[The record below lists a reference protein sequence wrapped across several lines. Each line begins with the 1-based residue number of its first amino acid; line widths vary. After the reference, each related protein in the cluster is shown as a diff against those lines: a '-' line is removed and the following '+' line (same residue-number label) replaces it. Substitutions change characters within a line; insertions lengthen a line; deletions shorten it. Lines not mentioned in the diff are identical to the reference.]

1 MNTILN
7 NRYEIIRQ
15 LGQGNF
21 GTTYLAKDNNLPK
34 SPVCVVKKL
43 SPVQTEKK
51 VLSEANR
58 LFYKEAEALQKLGE
72 HNQIPRLLA
81 YFEENSEFYLVQEFI
96 EGHDLTKEICTGKQ
110 FSETKTIKLLIDIL
124 QVLNFVHQNNVV
136 HRDLKPQNIMRRA
149 SDGQIVL
156 IDFGAVKE
164 VEKIGEKKLGTS
176 IGSPG
181 YMPREQAIGQP
192 KFCSDIYAVGMIGI
206 LALTGDINCGG
217 VVIRNERLK
226 LILDKMTCESWQK
239 RYQTVDDVLAELKDL
254 GLSMLK
260 PQKTVLSTS
269 PNRLQQLEQEMSKP
283 TVVQD
288 NKWRKALI
296 TGLTATILTAVPAA
310 ALYFARPF
318 LFNERDTSALLNED
332 SKPEVPK
339 AEVPKPEEQKPD
351 VSQPEVLKPEEPK
364 LEEPKPLSEVQS
376 TSSSLKLARVRTF
389 EGHRGTVYAVVISPD
404 GQTIVSGSADTTIKV
419 WDYGSG
425 ELKHSLTGHRGYIY
439 TVAISPDGKTI
450 VSGSS
455 DDTVKVWDLTTGA
468 LLKTLSGHRAD
479 IYDTAISPDGQTVVS
494 GSIDKTVKFWNLR
507 SDELLGTITGYKYGV
522 TSVDFVG
529 EDIMA
534 ADIKTIKVW
543 EPKTGLLK
551 STLATGGKYAD
562 VMVGMDDKQI
572 IGTSNGAIAIWNSDS
587 TTPVILPGDKYQ
599 VDSIVTTSDNIFAGR
614 VDGSIQVWDLAN
626 KNLVTSFSGYHSN
639 KVKSLAVT
647 ADGKTLV
654 SGSADKTVKIWDLN
668 F

>member
-21 GTTYLAKDNNLPK
+21 GTTYLAKDNNLPN
-34 SPVCVVKKL
+34 SPICVVKKL

-51 VLSEANR
+51 VLSVANR
-58 LFYKEAEALQKLGE
+58 LFYKEAETLQKLGE

-96 EGHDLTKEICTGKQ
+96 EGHDLTKEICTGKK
-110 FSETKTIKLLIDIL
+110 FSEAKTIKLLIDIL
-124 QVLNFVHQNNVV
+124 QVLKFVHQNNVI
-136 HRDLKPQNIMRRA
+136 HRDLKPQNIMRRS
-149 SDGQIVL
+149 SDRQIVL

-164 VEKIGEKKLGTS
+164 VEKIGEKLGTS

-206 LALTGDINCGG
+206 LALTGDINCSE
-217 VVIRNERLK
+217 VVGSECLK
-226 LILDKMTCESWQK
+226 QILGKMTRETWVE
-239 RYQTVDDVLAELKDL
+239 RYQTVDEVLVELKDL

-260 PQKTVLSTS
+260 PQKTVLSSS
-269 PNRLQQLEQEMSKP
+269 PHRLQELEQEISKP

-339 AEVPKPEEQKPD
+339 AEVPEPEEQ
-351 VSQPEVLKPEEPK
+351 K

-439 TVAISPDGKTI
+439 TVAISPDGQTI

-455 DDTVKVWDLTTGA
+455 DDTIKIWDLRTGE
-468 LLKTLSGHRAD
+468 LLRTLAEKQND
-479 IYDTAISPDGQTVVS
+479 IYSLAISPDEETVVA
-494 GSIDKTVKFWNLR
+494 GGVDKTVRIWNLG
-507 SDELLGTITGYKYGV
+507 SGELLNTLTGYKYPIYAVG
-522 TSVDFVG
+522 FVG
-529 EDIMA
+529 ADIIA
-534 ADIKTIKVW
+534 ADLETIKVW
-543 EPKTGLLK
+543 EPTSGLLK
-551 STLATGGKYAD
+551 STFSGGGKYAD
-562 VMVGMDDKQI
+562 IQVGSDGRHI
-572 IGTSNGAIAIWNSDS
+572 LGTSNGAIAVWNRDS
-587 TTPVILPGDKYQ
+587 NTPIAMMGESRA
-599 VDSIVTTSDNIFAGR
+599 VDSLAVISDLIFAGR
-614 VDGSIQVWDLAN
+614 VDGTVQVWDLAS
-626 KNLVTSFSGYHSN
+626 KNLLKDFAGYHSD

-647 ADGKTLV
+647 PDGKTLV
-654 SGSADKTVKIWDLN
+654 SVSADKTLKILD
-668 F
+668 FDF